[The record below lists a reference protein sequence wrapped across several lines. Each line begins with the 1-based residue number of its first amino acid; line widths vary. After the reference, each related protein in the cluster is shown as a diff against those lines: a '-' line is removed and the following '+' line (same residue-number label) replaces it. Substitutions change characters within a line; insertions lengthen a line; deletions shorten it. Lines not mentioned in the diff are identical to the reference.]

1 MFQRILVATD
11 MLEACDAAVIG
22 ALDIAMK
29 NQARLF
35 IIHVLE
41 PTYFHECGPVETVRD
56 FQTGKE
62 TPATKEYKERVA
74 DELDKKCAGVLKSYN
89 NYEIHIAYGRPSI
102 EIRRFARKIGADLI
116 ILGAHAGRL
125 EEGLIGTTIGNT
137 VEDVIMHS
145 TLPVIIINRLI
156 PKEKFNFKKI
166 MVCIDFSKACKYACD
181 YALKLAHKNGSKLFL
196 FHMIRQLNES
206 EQIELEKK
214 LPAIHDKLKVFCNL
228 SGVPE
233 HEYIISIG
241 NQPHL
246 EILRHSL
253 EKNIDLIVMG
263 SYTRDI
269 SERPYLGSV
278 VERVSVESACPV
290 AVITYPITV

>member
-1 MFQRILVATD
+1 MFQRTLVATD

-56 FQTGKE
+56 FQTDKE

-102 EIRRFARKIGADLI
+102 EIRRYARKIGADLI
-116 ILGAHAGRL
+116 ILGAHAGKL

-156 PKEKFNFKKI
+156 PREKFNFKKI
-166 MVCIDFSKACKYACD
+166 MVCIDFSKSCKYACD
-181 YALKLAHKNGSKLFL
+181 FALNLAHKNESKLFL
-196 FHMIRQLNES
+196 FHMIKSNGS
-206 EQIELEKK
+206 EQVELEKK
-214 LPAIHDKLKVFCNL
+214 LPVVREKLKEFCNI
-228 SGVPE
+228 SEVPE

-253 EKNIDLIVMG
+253 ENNIDLIVMG

-278 VERVSVESACPV
+278 VERVCLESACPV
-290 AVITYPITV
+290 AVISYPVTV